1 MDYRDTEDFARLKEA
16 AALRARQLRGDAI
29 QDMWMAI
36 SRALRHLWTALRRE
50 RQITLEA

>member
-29 QDMWMAI
+29 DAMWNAI
-36 SRALRHLWTALRRE
+36 GRALRRVWTALRRE